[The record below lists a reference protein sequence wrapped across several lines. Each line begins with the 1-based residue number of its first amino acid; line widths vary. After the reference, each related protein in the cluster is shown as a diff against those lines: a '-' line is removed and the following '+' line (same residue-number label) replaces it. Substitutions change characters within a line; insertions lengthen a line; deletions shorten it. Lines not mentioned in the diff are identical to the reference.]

1 MEMKIMRSDAIKKG
15 VQKAPQ
21 RALLKAL
28 GLTNEEIDKPFIGI
42 ANSFTSLVPG
52 HTHLNMIAERVKVG
66 VAAAGGVAFE
76 FNTIA
81 VCDGLAMGHEGMRY
95 SLPSRDLIADSIEI
109 MVQAHQ
115 LDGLVLISS
124 CDKITPGML
133 IAAARLNIPSI
144 IVTGGPM
151 LSGVYKEKKVGLI
164 SVFEALGK
172 LKSGEA
178 TLKELKE
185 IEEAAC
191 PTCGSCNGMFT
202 ANTMACLSEALGMSL
217 PYCSTTPAV
226 SSAKLRVAEESG
238 ERIVQMIYEDL
249 KPSDIMS
256 KEAFENAIVIDS
268 ALGGSTN
275 TILHLSAIAKELGLT
290 IDLPLFD
297 EINRKTPQLCSMMP
311 GGLYDMEDLNK
322 AGGIPALMLELK
334 EKLHLQTKTVTGKTL
349 IENIKNAKNMNRNVI
364 HSIENPVSNEGGIAI
379 LWGNLA
385 PKGSVIKIAGLS
397 RKVLTFKGKAKV
409 FNSEEECVKA
419 IFNGEIEKGDALI
432 IRYEGPKG
440 GPGMREMLA
449 PTSAVSGMGLGESVA
464 LITDGR
470 FSGGTRGLCVGHV
483 SPEAA
488 DKGPIAVIEDGDL
501 IKIDVSKRVI
511 EVELTNEEVSSRLKK
526 IKPIEKLI
534 PKGYLKKYVKL
545 ASSVDVGAGLNY

>member
-1 MEMKIMRSDAIKKG
+1 MRSDIIKKG
-15 VQKAPQ
+15 FQKAPQ

-28 GLTNEEIDKPFIGI
+28 GLTNKELDKPFIGV

-52 HTHLNMIAERVKVG
+52 HFHLNMVVDRVKNG
-66 VAAAGGVAFE
+66 IFAAGGVPFE

-115 LDGLVLISS
+115 LDGLVLISN

-133 IAAARLNIPSI
+133 MAAARLNIPSI
-144 IVTGGPM
+144 VVTGGPM
-151 LSGVYKEKKVGLI
+151 ISGIYKGEKIGVI

-172 LKSGEA
+172 VKSGEMS
-178 TLKELKE
+178 LDELNE
-185 IEEAAC
+185 VEEVAC

-202 ANTMACLSEALGMSL
+202 ANTMACLTEALGMSL
-217 PYCSTTPAV
+217 PYCSTTPAI
-226 SSAKLRVAEESG
+226 SSVKLRIAEKSG

-249 KPSDIMS
+249 KPSHIMT
-256 KEAFENAIVIDS
+256 KEAFENAIIIDS

-275 TILHLSAIAKELGLT
+275 TVLHLPAIAKELGLT
-290 IDLPLFD
+290 IELSLFD
-297 EINRKTPQLCSMMP
+297 EINKKTPQLCSMMP
-311 GGLYDMEDLNK
+311 GGSHDMEDLDK

-349 IENIKNAKNMNRNVI
+349 IENIKLARNMNKLVI
-364 HSIENPVSNEGGIAI
+364 HSISNPVSSEGGIAI

-385 PKGSVIKIAGLS
+385 PKGCVIKTAGLS
-397 RKVLTFKGKAKV
+397 KKTLTFKGEAKV

-419 IFNGEIEKGDALI
+419 IFNSEIKGGDAII

-440 GPGMREMLA
+440 GPGMKEMLA
-449 PTSAVSGMGLGESVA
+449 PTSAISGMGLGESVA

-470 FSGGTRGLCVGHV
+470 FSGGTRGLCIGHV

-488 DKGPIAVIEDGDL
+488 EKGPIAAVENGDL
-501 IKIDVSKRVI
+501 IKIDVIKRVI
-511 EVELTNEEVSSRLKK
+511 EVEVTAEELTSRL
-526 IKPIEKLI
+526 EKVQPLEKYI
-534 PKGYLKKYVKL
+534 PKGCLKKYVKL
-545 ASSVDVGAGLNY
+545 VSSADTGAVLD

>member
-1 MEMKIMRSDAIKKG
+1 MRSNAIKMG
-15 VQKAPQ
+15 FQKAPQ

-28 GLTNEEIDKPFIGI
+28 GLTNEEINKPFIGI

-52 HTHLNMIAERVKVG
+52 HTHLNTIVERVKIG
-66 VAAAGGVAFE
+66 IAAAGGVPFE

-115 LDGLVLISS
+115 LDGLVLISN

-133 IAAARLNIPSI
+133 MAAARLNIPSI
-144 IVTGGPM
+144 VVTGGPM
-151 LSGVYKEKKVGLI
+151 LSGIYKGKKIGLI

-172 LKSGEA
+172 VKSGEI
-178 TLKELKE
+178 TLEELNE
-185 IEEAAC
+185 IEEIAC

-202 ANTMACLSEALGMSL
+202 ANTMACLTEALGMSL

-226 SSAKLRVAEESG
+226 NSAKLRIAEKSG
-238 ERIVQMIYEDL
+238 ERIVEMIHENL

-256 KEAFENAIVIDS
+256 REAFENAIIVDA

-275 TILHLSAIAKELGLT
+275 TILHLTAIAKELNLT
-290 IDLPLFD
+290 IELSLFD
-297 EINRKTPQLCSMMP
+297 ELNKKTPQLCAMIP
-311 GGLYDMEDLNK
+311 GGPHDMEDLNN

-334 EKLHLQTKTVTGKTL
+334 EKLHLNVKTVTGKTL
-349 IENIKNAKNMNRNVI
+349 IENIKEARNLNRSVI
-364 HSIENPVSNEGGIAI
+364 HSINNPIANEGGLAI

-385 PKGSVIKIAGLS
+385 PKGCVLKTAGLS
-397 RKVLTFKGKAKV
+397 NRTLTFKGEAKV
-409 FNSEEECVKA
+409 FNSEEECIKA
-419 IFNGEIEKGDALI
+419 IFNNEIEKGDAII

-440 GPGMREMLA
+440 GPGMKEMLA
-449 PTSAVSGMGLGESVA
+449 PTSAISGMGLGESVA

-470 FSGGTRGLCVGHV
+470 FSGGTRGLCIGHV

-488 DKGPIAVIEDGDL
+488 EKGPIAAIKNGDL
-501 IKIDVSKRVI
+501 IKIDVPKRI
-511 EVELTNEEVSSRLKK
+511 IKVELTNDELTSRLKNVK
-526 IKPIEKLI
+526 PPEKPIL
-534 PKGYLKKYVKL
+534 KGYLKKYVKL
-545 ASSVDVGAGLNY
+545 VSSTDTGAILN

>member
-1 MEMKIMRSDAIKKG
+1 MRSNAIKMG
-15 VQKAPQ
+15 FQKAPQ

-28 GLTNEEIDKPFIGI
+28 GLTNEEMNKPFIGI

-52 HTHLNMIAERVKVG
+52 HTHLNTIVERVKIG
-66 VAAAGGVAFE
+66 IAAAGGVPFE

-115 LDGLVLISS
+115 LDGLVLISN

-133 IAAARLNIPSI
+133 MAAARLNIPSI
-144 IVTGGPM
+144 VVTGGPM
-151 LSGVYKEKKVGLI
+151 LSGIYKGKKIGLI

-172 LKSGEA
+172 VNSGEI
-178 TLKELKE
+178 TLEELNE
-185 IEEAAC
+185 IEEIAC

-202 ANTMACLSEALGMSL
+202 ANTMACLTEALGMSL

-226 SSAKLRVAEESG
+226 NSAKLRIAEKSG
-238 ERIVQMIYEDL
+238 ERIVEMIHENL
-249 KPSDIMS
+249 KPSDIMN
-256 KEAFENAIVIDS
+256 KEAFENAIIVDA

-275 TILHLSAIAKELGLT
+275 TVLHLTAIAKELNLT
-290 IDLPLFD
+290 IELSLFD
-297 EINRKTPQLCSMMP
+297 ELNKKTPQLCAMMP
-311 GGLYDMEDLNK
+311 GGPHDMEDLNN

-334 EKLHLQTKTVTGKTL
+334 EKLHLNVKTVTGKTL
-349 IENIKNAKNMNRNVI
+349 IENIKEARNLDRNVI
-364 HSIENPVSNEGGIAI
+364 HSINNPIANEGGLAI

-385 PKGSVIKIAGLS
+385 PKGCVLKTAGLS
-397 RKVLTFKGKAKV
+397 NRTLTFKGEAKV
-409 FNSEEECVKA
+409 FNSEEECIKA
-419 IFNGEIEKGDALI
+419 IFNNEIEKGDAII

-440 GPGMREMLA
+440 GPGMKEMLA
-449 PTSAVSGMGLGESVA
+449 PTSAISGMGLGESVA

-470 FSGGTRGLCVGHV
+470 FSGGTRGLCIGHV

-488 DKGPIAVIEDGDL
+488 EKGPIAAIKNGDL
-501 IKIDVSKRVI
+501 IKIDVSKRII
-511 EVELTNEEVSSRLKK
+511 EVELTNDELTSRLKNVK
-526 IKPIEKLI
+526 PPEKPIL
-534 PKGYLKKYVKL
+534 KGYLKKYVKL
-545 ASSVDVGAGLNY
+545 VSSTDTGAILN

>member
-1 MEMKIMRSDAIKKG
+1 MRSEIIKKD

-28 GLTNEEIDKPFIGI
+28 GLTNEEINKPFIGI

-52 HTHLNMIAERVKVG
+52 HIHLNTIVKRVESG

-81 VCDGLAMGHEGMRY
+81 VCDGLAMGHDGMRY

-109 MVQAHQ
+109 MVKAHQ
-115 LDGLVLISS
+115 LDGLVLISN
-124 CDKITPGML
+124 CDKVTPGML
-133 IAAARLNIPSI
+133 MAAARLNIPSI

-151 LSGVYKEKKVGLI
+151 LSGIYKGEKVGVI

-172 LKSGEA
+172 VKSGE
-178 TLKELKE
+178 LSLEELKE
-185 IEEAAC
+185 VEETSC

-217 PYCSTTPAV
+217 PYCSTIPAV
-226 SSAKLRVAEESG
+226 NSAKLRIAEKSG
-238 ERIVQMIYEDL
+238 ERIVKMVYEDL
-249 KPSDIMS
+249 KPSDIMV
-256 KEAFENAIVIDS
+256 KEAFENAIIIDS

-275 TILHLSAIAKELGLT
+275 TVLHLPAIAKELGLT
-290 IDLPLFD
+290 IDLKLFD
-297 EINRKTPQLCSMMP
+297 EVNQKTPQLCSMMP
-311 GGLYDMEDLNK
+311 GGAYDMEDLNK

-334 EKLHLQTKTVTGKTL
+334 EKLNLGVKTVTGKTL
-349 IENIKNAKNMNRNVI
+349 IENVKEAKNLNENVI
-364 HSIENPVSNEGGIAI
+364 RSINNPVSSEGGIAI

-385 PKGSVIKIAGLS
+385 PKGSVIKTAGLS
-397 RKVLTFKGKAKV
+397 RKALTFKGEAKV

-419 IFNGEIEKGDALI
+419 IFNNEVEKGDVII

-440 GPGMREMLA
+440 GPGMKEMLS
-449 PTSAVSGMGLGESVA
+449 PTSAISGMGLSESIA

-470 FSGGTRGLCVGHV
+470 FSGGTRGLCIGHV

-488 DKGPIAVIEDGDL
+488 DKGPIAAVENEDL
-501 IKIDVSKRVI
+501 IKIDVPKRTI
-511 EVELTNEEVSSRLKK
+511 EIELTSEEITLRLKK
-526 IKPIEKLI
+526 VKPPEKIL
-534 PKGYLKKYVKL
+534 KGCLKKYVKL
-545 ASSVDVGAGLNY
+545 VSSADTGAILN

>member
-1 MEMKIMRSDAIKKG
+1 M
-15 VQKAPQ
+15 
-21 RALLKAL
+21 
-28 GLTNEEIDKPFIGI
+28 
-42 ANSFTSLVPG
+42 
-52 HTHLNMIAERVKVG
+52 
-66 VAAAGGVAFE
+66 AAAGGVAFE

-81 VCDGLAMGHEGMRY
+81 VCDGLAMGHDGMRY

-115 LDGLVLISS
+115 LDGLVLISN
-124 CDKITPGML
+124 CDKVTPGML
-133 IAAARLNIPSI
+133 MAAARLDIPSI

-151 LSGVYKEKKVGLI
+151 LSGVYKGEKIGVI

-172 LKSGEA
+172 VKSGEMS
-178 TLKELKE
+178 LEELKE

-226 SSAKLRVAEESG
+226 SSAKLRIAEKSG
-238 ERIVQMIYEDL
+238 ERIVQMVYEDL
-249 KPSDIMS
+249 KPSDIMV

-275 TILHLSAIAKELGLT
+275 TVLHLPAIAKELGLT
-290 IDLPLFD
+290 IDLKLFD

-311 GGLYDMEDLNK
+311 GGPYDMEDLNE

-334 EKLHLQTKTVTGKTL
+334 EKLNLKVKTVTGKTL
-349 IENIKNAKNMNRNVI
+349 IENIKQAKNLNKNVI
-364 HSIENPVSNEGGIAI
+364 HSINNPVNNEGGIAI

-385 PKGSVIKIAGLS
+385 PKGSVIKTAGLS
-397 RKVLTFKGKAKV
+397 RKSLIFKGEAKV
-409 FNSEEECVKA
+409 FDSEEECVKA
-419 IFNGEIEKGDALI
+419 IFNNEVEKGDAII

-440 GPGMREMLA
+440 GPGMKEMLS
-449 PTSAVSGMGLGESVA
+449 PTSAISGMGLGESIA

-488 DKGPIAVIEDGDL
+488 DKGPIAAVENGDL
-501 IKIDVSKRVI
+501 IKIDVPKRTI
-511 EVELTNEEVSSRLKK
+511 EVELTSEEIELRLKK
-526 IKPIEKLI
+526 VKPPEKPL
-534 PKGYLKKYVKL
+534 KGCLKKYVKL
-545 ASSVDVGAGLNY
+545 VSSADTGAILN

>member
-1 MEMKIMRSDAIKKG
+1 MRSNAIKMG
-15 VQKAPQ
+15 FQKAPQ

-28 GLTNEEIDKPFIGI
+28 GLTNEEINKPFIGI

-52 HTHLNMIAERVKVG
+52 HTHLNTIVERVKIG
-66 VAAAGGVAFE
+66 IAAAGGVPFE

-115 LDGLVLISS
+115 LDGLVLISN

-133 IAAARLNIPSI
+133 MAAARLNIPSI
-144 IVTGGPM
+144 VVTGGPM
-151 LSGVYKEKKVGLI
+151 LSGIYKGKKIGLI

-172 LKSGEA
+172 VKSGEI
-178 TLKELKE
+178 TLEELNE
-185 IEEAAC
+185 IEEIAC

-202 ANTMACLSEALGMSL
+202 ANTMACLTEALGMSL

-226 SSAKLRVAEESG
+226 NSAKLRIAEKSG
-238 ERIVQMIYEDL
+238 ERIVEMIRENL
-249 KPSDIMS
+249 KPSDVMS
-256 KEAFENAIVIDS
+256 REAFENAIIVDA

-275 TILHLSAIAKELGLT
+275 TILHLTAIAKELNLT
-290 IDLPLFD
+290 IELSLFD
-297 EINRKTPQLCSMMP
+297 ELNKKTPQLCAMIP
-311 GGLYDMEDLNK
+311 GGPHDMEDLNN

-334 EKLHLQTKTVTGKTL
+334 EKLHLNVKTVTGKTL
-349 IENIKNAKNMNRNVI
+349 IENIKEARNLNRSVI
-364 HSIENPVSNEGGIAI
+364 HSINNPIANEGGLAI

-385 PKGSVIKIAGLS
+385 PKGCVLKTAGLS
-397 RKVLTFKGKAKV
+397 NRTLTFKGEAKV
-409 FNSEEECVKA
+409 FNSEEECIKA
-419 IFNGEIEKGDALI
+419 IFNNEIEKGDAII

-440 GPGMREMLA
+440 GPGMKEMLA
-449 PTSAVSGMGLGESVA
+449 PTSAISGMGLGESVA

-470 FSGGTRGLCVGHV
+470 FSGGTRGLCIGHV

-488 DKGPIAVIEDGDL
+488 EKGPIAAIKNGDL
-501 IKIDVSKRVI
+501 IKIDVPKRI
-511 EVELTNEEVSSRLKK
+511 IKVELTNDELTSRLKNVK
-526 IKPIEKLI
+526 PPEKPIL
-534 PKGYLKKYVKL
+534 KGYLKKYVKL
-545 ASSVDVGAGLNY
+545 VSSTDTGAILN

>member
-1 MEMKIMRSDAIKKG
+1 MRSNAIKMG
-15 VQKAPQ
+15 FQKAPQ

-28 GLTNEEIDKPFIGI
+28 GLTNEEINKPFIGI

-52 HTHLNMIAERVKVG
+52 HTHLNTIVERVKIG
-66 VAAAGGVAFE
+66 IAAAGGIPFE

-115 LDGLVLISS
+115 LDGLVLISN

-133 IAAARLNIPSI
+133 MAAARLNIPSI
-144 IVTGGPM
+144 VVTGGPM
-151 LSGVYKEKKVGLI
+151 LSGIYKGKKIGLI

-172 LKSGEA
+172 VKSGEI
-178 TLKELKE
+178 TLEELNE
-185 IEEAAC
+185 IEEIAC

-202 ANTMACLSEALGMSL
+202 ANTMACLTEALGMSL

-226 SSAKLRVAEESG
+226 NSAKLRIAEKSG
-238 ERIVQMIYEDL
+238 ERIVEMIHENL

-256 KEAFENAIVIDS
+256 REAFENAIIVDA

-275 TILHLSAIAKELGLT
+275 TILHLTAIAKELNLT
-290 IDLPLFD
+290 IELSLFD
-297 EINRKTPQLCSMMP
+297 ELNKKTPQLCAMIP
-311 GGLYDMEDLNK
+311 GGPHDMEDLNN

-334 EKLHLQTKTVTGKTL
+334 EKLHLNVKTVTGKTL
-349 IENIKNAKNMNRNVI
+349 IENIKEARNLNRSVI
-364 HSIENPVSNEGGIAI
+364 HSINNPIANEGGLAI

-385 PKGSVIKIAGLS
+385 PKGCVLKTAGLS
-397 RKVLTFKGKAKV
+397 NRTLTFKGEAKV
-409 FNSEEECVKA
+409 FNSEEECIKA
-419 IFNGEIEKGDALI
+419 IFNNEIEKGDAII

-440 GPGMREMLA
+440 GPGMKEMLA
-449 PTSAVSGMGLGESVA
+449 PTSAISGMGLGESVA

-470 FSGGTRGLCVGHV
+470 FSGGTRGLCIGHV

-488 DKGPIAVIEDGDL
+488 EKGPIAAIKNGDL
-501 IKIDVSKRVI
+501 IKIDVPKRI
-511 EVELTNEEVSSRLKK
+511 IKVELTNDELTSRLKNVK
-526 IKPIEKLI
+526 PPEKPIL
-534 PKGYLKKYVKL
+534 KGYLKKYVKL
-545 ASSVDVGAGLNY
+545 VSSTDTGAILN

>member
-1 MEMKIMRSDAIKKG
+1 MRSDIIKKG
-15 VQKAPQ
+15 FQKAPQ

-28 GLTNEEIDKPFIGI
+28 GLTNKELDKPFIGV

-52 HTHLNMIAERVKVG
+52 HFHLNMVVDRVKNG
-66 VAAAGGVAFE
+66 IFAAGGVPFE

-115 LDGLVLISS
+115 LDGLVLISN

-133 IAAARLNIPSI
+133 MAAARLNIPSI
-144 IVTGGPM
+144 VVTGGPM
-151 LSGVYKEKKVGLI
+151 ISGIYKGEKIGVI

-172 LKSGEA
+172 VKSGEMS
-178 TLKELKE
+178 LDELNE
-185 IEEAAC
+185 VEEVAC

-202 ANTMACLSEALGMSL
+202 ANTMACLTEALGMSL
-217 PYCSTTPAV
+217 PYCSTTPAI
-226 SSAKLRVAEESG
+226 SSVKLRIAEKSG

-249 KPSDIMS
+249 KPSHIMT
-256 KEAFENAIVIDS
+256 KEAFENAIIIDS

-275 TILHLSAIAKELGLT
+275 TVLHLPAIAKELGLT
-290 IDLPLFD
+290 IELSLFD
-297 EINRKTPQLCSMMP
+297 EINKKTPQLCSMMP
-311 GGLYDMEDLNK
+311 GGSHDMEDLDK

-349 IENIKNAKNMNRNVI
+349 IENIKLARNMNKLVI
-364 HSIENPVSNEGGIAI
+364 HSISNPVSSEGGIAI

-385 PKGSVIKIAGLS
+385 PKGCVIKTAGLS
-397 RKVLTFKGKAKV
+397 KKTLTFKGEAKV

-419 IFNGEIEKGDALI
+419 IFNSEIKGGDAII

-440 GPGMREMLA
+440 GPGMKEMLA
-449 PTSAVSGMGLGESVA
+449 PTSAISGMGLGESVA

-470 FSGGTRGLCVGHV
+470 FSGGTRGLCIGHV

-488 DKGPIAVIEDGDL
+488 EKGPIAAVENGDL
-501 IKIDVSKRVI
+501 IKIDVIKRVI
-511 EVELTNEEVSSRLKK
+511 EVEVTAEELTSRLEKV
-526 IKPIEKLI
+526 KPLEKYI
-534 PKGYLKKYVKL
+534 PKGCLKKYVKL
-545 ASSVDVGAGLNY
+545 VSSADTGAVLD